1 MRMEL
6 RVCQHCLDGDHDN
19 EHKTA
24 ILNDLVRCAEKIQEY
39 QDAIDLDE
47 VVVRRVTEDEPGKP
61 EALPVVAATI
71 ESDQMALTDTQLVTE
86 DDDGYMLLYPNPQDV
101 LTVLVKNVER
111 IDEQLDNEEVT
122 VSLSEEGKQLLS
134 TQPQDQH
141 EHQH

>member
-24 ILNDLVRCAEKIQEY
+24 VLNDLVRCAERIQEY

-47 VVVRRVTEDEPGKP
+47 VIIRRVTDDEPGKP

-71 ESDQMALTDTQLVTE
+71 ENDQMALTDTQLVTE
-86 DDDGYMLLYPNPQDV
+86 DDDGYMLLYPNPKDV

-111 IDEQLDNEEVT
+111 IDEQLEEEVT
-122 VSLSEEGKQLLS
+122 VELSEEGQQLLS
-134 TQPQDQH
+134 ATTEPRD
-141 EHQH
+141 HQH